1 MSRQWWVIA
10 PAWVVLVGCGGASK
24 SPASAPSG
32 GYQQYGEPGAAP
44 EAGAEESPKAGAGGA
59 RPPDSYQQQPKR
71 DRFESVR
78 PQSRYAEPP
87 SSETHELDAAQDELM
102 RVFED
107 FTVAESLALSGQ
119 AGCEHACQA
128 LRSMIRSAERVCAL
142 AQNDRE
148 QRVCTEARRRV
159 RDARDFVRS
168 SCGRCVDG
176 PDLDED

>member
-1 MSRQWWVIA
+1 MIRRWWVVA
-10 PAWVVLVGCGGASK
+10 PAWVALVGCGGASK
-24 SPASAPSG
+24 SPASTPSG
-32 GYQQYGEPGAAP
+32 GYQQYGEPGAEAP
-44 EAGAEESPKAGAGGA
+44 ESQGDESPGAGGA
-59 RPPDSYQQQPKR
+59 RPPATYQQPPRR
-71 DRFESVR
+71 DQFESVR
-78 PQSRYAEPP
+78 PQTRYAEPP
-87 SSETHELDAAQDELM
+87 SSDARKGADDELM
-102 RVFED
+102 RVLED

-128 LRSMIRSAERVCAL
+128 LRSMIRSAERVCVL
-142 AQNDRE
+142 AQNDQE